1 MAELVI
7 FSFPTSVCIVS
18 TCMSLYQ
25 EPPDFWTFTF
35 CFGNKNFQN
44 WTHQANTVEIFFF
57 LRENQSWK
65 PNDRWWVHD
74 VVEAVDD
81 VAHNRVAARWFRDFQ
96 ALWRLPLPNHV
107 LQNGQRQGHKDSY
120 GFHGNFCEA
129 ELGSCHSPIMFYRT
143 NRDRVIKTADLFT
156 RMILVYFVNLNFQHT
171 KIY

>member
-1 MAELVI
+1 MYVPL
-7 FSFPTSVCIVS
+7 PRTSWF
-18 TCMSLYQ
+18 LNLHFL
-25 EPPDFWTFTF
+25 FW
-35 CFGNKNFQN
+35 KQKLSKL
-44 WTHQANTVEIFFF
+44 NTSSQYTGKKIF

-65 PNDRWWVHD
+65 PTDRWWVHD

-107 LQNGQRQGHKDSY
+107 LQNGQRQSHKDSY

-171 KIY
+171 KLY